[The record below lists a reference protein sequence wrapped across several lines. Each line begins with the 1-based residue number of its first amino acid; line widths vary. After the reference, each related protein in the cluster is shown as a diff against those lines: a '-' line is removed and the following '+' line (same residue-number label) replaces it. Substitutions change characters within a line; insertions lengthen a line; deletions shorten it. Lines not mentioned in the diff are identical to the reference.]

1 MPSACQT
8 TPAGRD
14 STSREAPIFRRLSGS
29 CHLLCFRESTLVVYM
44 TDPAEDPEVQRRF
57 DREKVIFEQDCQEF
71 RSLNGFLWQVPVLVS
86 TLTGGL
92 WFGADKVASGSV
104 VRPALWLLAC
114 CVNLVFVAVLWRLRA
129 GPMEA
134 LLGRI
139 HAYQGVPRSRGK
151 YTMIW
156 MFTFLL
162 VLSAVVSLL
171 ALLHDVGVFKLVAR
185 CWT

>member
-1 MPSACQT
+1 MRYPLGCRTVKSAIDLRCRGT
-8 TPAGRD
+8 ICYPAMRL
-14 STSREAPIFRRLSGS
+14 AIRRAA
-29 CHLLCFRESTLVVYM
+29 M
-44 TDPAEDPEVQRRF
+44 TADKEDPQVQRDF
-57 DREKVIFEQDCQEF
+57 DRKKVIFEQDCQEF

-92 WFGADKVASGSV
+92 WFGADKVATGSV
-104 VRPALWLLAC
+104 VRPALWLLSC

-139 HAYQGVPRSRGK
+139 HAYQDVPRSGGK
-151 YTMIW
+151 YTMIC

-162 VLSAVVSLL
+162 VLSAVISLV
-171 ALLHDVGVFKLVAR
+171 ALFYDLGFFKFIAR